1 MAIVVHAVVVV
12 VVAITAGT
20 LRVCLVADGRRTL
33 IIAVFFVFGGAS
45 QVSGRQTLIDA
56 VAPLIQFHPEH
67 ATVDVRRLPTLET
80 LSTHERAAVN
90 ERKMV
95 WDYMYDYM

>member
-1 MAIVVHAVVVV
+1 MAIVVHVVVVVV
-12 VVAITAGT
+12 VVAITACT
-20 LRVCLVADGRRTL
+20 LRFCLVAGGRTL

-80 LSTHERAAVN
+80 LSTHKRAA
-90 ERKMV
+90 ERGKW
-95 WDYMYDYM
+95 WDYI